1 MVWYST
7 RKVRTSNVTKEMVLK
22 QRLALSSVAM
32 VVERCL
38 RFLSMADITHAG
50 NFAIGICV
58 QSAFSVTTSI
68 SWRFSLEILM
78 RTWDLEFQHDV
89 TDAKVA
95 SILTSHSLGVLNA
108 HTMFAKAV
116 FQRLMLTDSEK
127 INRIQQD
134 YTKHEKHWIKTF
146 KSIKDLTIQCK
157 SEEKSNS
164 MW

>member
-1 MVWYST
+1 
-7 RKVRTSNVTKEMVLK
+7 
-22 QRLALSSVAM
+22 
-32 VVERCL
+32 
-38 RFLSMADITHAG
+38 
-50 NFAIGICV
+50 
-58 QSAFSVTTSI
+58 
-68 SWRFSLEILM
+68 M

-134 YTKHEKHWIKTF
+134 YTKHEKH
-146 KSIKDLTIQCK
+146 
-157 SEEKSNS
+157 
-164 MW
+164 